1 MPNFREVVQLHNHS
15 KYSLLDAVP
24 SPQEWVRWC
33 LETGCPG
40 LAITDHGTAIS
51 MFDAIRT
58 PELIKNIN
66 KDNKEYNKENPTEP
80 AKPEYPLDATK
91 LIPAVELY
99 VKLNAEDKSHFH
111 ITAWATSNEGYY
123 NLMKLASVAYEDT
136 VSYYGSLKARV
147 TYEQIKQYKD
157 GIMFGTGCIVGPI
170 GQAIMKNKDKALA
183 EERFLMYKELFGD
196 NLLIEFHVGDVTHD
210 FNKKTGSFDPFPL
223 ENGSNEC
230 TADNNKQRGYN
241 LFLKDMVDKYGGK
254 CIPVTDAHFIVPEDK
269 IIQDCLLKNGNSNG
283 WYFHES
289 YHQIRAEQM
298 FKKLQVHLGEEW
310 MTEERMHE
318 WIDNSYIVL
327 EKAKSIDIKFEYHL
341 PKIQIPEHI
350 QAKTP
355 DYSTQTY
362 YYMMEL
368 IKGHGRWNPDP
379 VYVARFKTELDV
391 IMKNEKLNFIPYF
404 LVYEDIGTYAR
415 SQGILQGL
423 ARGSAGGSLISFYL
437 KIIHLDPIQA
447 HLPFE
452 RFLSHAR
459 IRAGSFPDID
469 ADIGDRARGL
479 IMKYLQDKYKL
490 GFAQI
495 ATFQKM
501 KTKNAIKDAMYS
513 LYGKKGNDPQV
524 MAICETIPDSA
535 QGVDE
540 HDFLYGYT
548 DQEGNYNHGLVELNK
563 QLENFFKTYPE
574 VEKMVGKL
582 IGVVRGWG
590 RHASAFVIS
599 TLDLANARVP
609 TMMLEDDEVGMIQ
622 VTQYDATMVE
632 KSGLVKADILG
643 LSTLTAVSDCVELM
657 KAKGINYLE
666 EANGVPAIY
675 RLPEDKAVYADF
687 YNKDT
692 DSSFQFNTDL
702 IKGLIQEFCPLDR
715 QSLADMTALARP
727 GTLDAPLG
735 DSTAA
740 QFYMDV
746 RNGVKTIDFLHEDLE
761 PILRETNGVFVYQES
776 VMRFLVEVAG
786 YSWEESDII
795 RSAIAKKKTDV
806 IMATFDRIRASCG
819 QRGWPED
826 AIETVCQQ
834 ILAFSRYSF
843 NRSHSYAYGELGY
856 ITMYLKHHHPLEWWA
871 SILNLDLKEDKLRKY
886 ISKLGP
892 IVKSPSLKYP
902 TNKFVVRNE
911 DELTLGENF
920 IFAPLSVIKGIGPK
934 VVQEL
939 VNKGPFHSLED
950 FIARIDHAKCNTG
963 GISAL
968 IKGRAADDMM
978 DMSIPM
984 YPDRRKKFIE
994 DFKRLRKKP
1003 IKLQEDV
1010 FKFDPLSIFLMEK
1023 ETSKVFNRTLLGN
1036 PDIME
1041 LIKKYHTDESS
1052 RELRSLEETGRAAV
1066 PFRLGTTPIIANI
1079 KIAEGM
1085 ANSGK
1090 EVGMI
1095 LLYEGSEYTT
1105 GKSKKS
1111 GRPWSKVAVSLSD
1124 GYSTIECV
1132 DWKAKKAF
1140 GWLKNSIVYV
1150 RGELKP
1156 GWKTPVQL
1164 DIREIQRLSEGIG
1177 PV

>member
-1 MPNFREVVQLHNHS
+1 MPKFRETVQLHNHS

-51 MFDAIRT
+51 MFDALRT

-66 KDNKEYNKENPTEP
+66 KQNAKEG
-80 AKPEYPLDATK
+80 KPEYPLDATK

-99 VKLNAEDKSHFH
+99 VKLDAEDKGHFH
-111 ITAWATSNEGYY
+111 ITAWAISNEGYH
-123 NLMKLASVAYEDT
+123 NLMKLASLAYNDT
-136 VSYYGSLKARV
+136 VSYYGNVKARV
-147 TYEQIKQYKD
+147 TYEQIRQYKA
-157 GIMFGTGCIVGPI
+157 GIMFGTGCIVSPI

-183 EERFLMYKELFGD
+183 EERFLMYKELFGE

-210 FNKKTGSFDPFPL
+210 FNKKTGSFDPFPA
-223 ENGSNEC
+223 ETGPDEC
-230 TADNNKQRGYN
+230 TCDNNKQRGYN
-241 LFLKDMVDKYGGK
+241 LFLKEMVTKYGGR
-254 CIPVTDAHFIVPEDK
+254 CIPVTDAHFIRPEDK

-289 YHQIRAEQM
+289 YHQIRSEEM

-318 WIDNSYIVL
+318 WIDNTYTVL
-327 EKAKSIDIKFEYHL
+327 EKAKSIGMKFDYHL
-341 PKIQIPEHI
+341 PTIKIPEYI
-350 QAKTP
+350 QGKTP

-362 YYMMEL
+362 YYMMDL
-368 IKGHGRWNPDP
+368 IKKHGRWNPDP
-379 VYVARFKTELDV
+379 VYVQRFKTELDV

-404 LVYEDIGTYAR
+404 LVYEDIGTFAR
-415 SQGILQGL
+415 SKGILQGL

-437 KIIHLDPIQA
+437 KIIHLDPIKA

-479 IMKYLQDKYKL
+479 IMEYLRDKYGL
-490 GFAQI
+490 GFAQV

-513 LYGKKGNDPQV
+513 LKGKNGNDPEV
-524 MAICETIPDSA
+524 MAICNTIPDSP

-548 DQEGNYNHGLVELNK
+548 DQEGNYNHGIVELNK
-563 QLENFFKTYPE
+563 QLANFFKINPD
-574 VEKMVGKL
+574 VELMVTKL

-599 TLDLANARVP
+599 TLDLSADRVP
-609 TMMLEDDEVGMIQ
+609 TMMVDDKQLGPIQ
-622 VTQYDATMVE
+622 VTQFDASMVE

-643 LSTLTAVSDCVELM
+643 LSTLTAVSDCVDLM
-657 KAKGINYLE
+657 KAKGIDYLE
-666 EANGVPAIY
+666 EENGVPLIY
-675 RLPEDKAVYADF
+675 RLPEDKAVYTDF

-692 DSSFQFNTDL
+692 DSSFQFNTEL

-715 QSLADMTALARP
+715 QGLADMTALARP

-746 RNGVKTIDFLHEDLE
+746 RNGVKDIDFLHPDLE

-795 RSAIAKKKTDV
+795 RSAIAKKKSEV
-806 IMATFDRIRASCG
+806 IMATFDRIRASCRN
-819 QRGWPED
+819 RGWSDD

-871 SILNLDLKEDKLRKY
+871 STLNLDLSEEKLRKY
-886 ISKLGP
+886 ISKLGD
-892 IVKSPSLKYP
+892 IVKPPSLKYP
-902 TNKFVVRNE
+902 ADKFQVRNE
-911 DELTLGENF
+911 DEFTLGKNY
-920 IFAPLSVIKGIGPK
+920 IYAPLSVIKGIGPK
-934 VVQEL
+934 VVTEL
-939 VNKGPFHSLED
+939 CSKGPFLSLED
-950 FIARIDHAKCNTG
+950 FVARIDHAKCNTG

-978 DMSIPM
+978 DYFVPE
-984 YPDRRKKFIE
+984 YADRRRKFID
-994 DFKRLRKKP
+994 DFKKLRKKP

-1010 FKFDPLSIFLMEK
+1010 FNFDPLSIFLMEK
-1023 ETSKVFNRTLLGN
+1023 ETNKVFNKTLLSN
-1036 PDIME
+1036 PEIME
-1041 LIKKYHTDESS
+1041 LIKSYHTDESS
-1052 RELRSLEETGRAAV
+1052 LELRLLQETGRAAV
-1066 PFRLGTTPIIANI
+1066 PFRMGTTPIIANI

-1085 ANSGK
+1085 ANSDR

-1111 GRPWSKVAVSLSD
+1111 GRPWAKVAVKLSD
-1124 GYSTIECV
+1124 GYSSIECV
-1132 DWKAKKAF
+1132 DWNGKKAL
-1140 GWLKNSIVYV
+1140 GWAKNSIVYV
-1150 RGELKP
+1150 RGQLKP
-1156 GWKTPVQL
+1156 GWKTAVQL
-1164 DIREIQRLSEGIG
+1164 NLEEIQRLSEKG
-1177 PV
+1177 P